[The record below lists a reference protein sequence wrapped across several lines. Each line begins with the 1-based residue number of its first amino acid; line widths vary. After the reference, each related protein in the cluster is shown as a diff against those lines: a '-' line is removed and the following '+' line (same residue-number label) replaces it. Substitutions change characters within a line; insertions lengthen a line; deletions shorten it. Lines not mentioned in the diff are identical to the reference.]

1 MGALIIEKEKIQ
13 ELLDS
18 APDNVVID
26 DFIDQ
31 IIISAKIEKALDQ
44 LANGQ
49 FLTFEQLDEE
59 IEKWN
64 LLTLCYDINGTEKIN
79 PRKNR

>member
-59 IEKWN
+59 IEK
-64 LLTLCYDINGTEKIN
+64 
-79 PRKNR
+79 